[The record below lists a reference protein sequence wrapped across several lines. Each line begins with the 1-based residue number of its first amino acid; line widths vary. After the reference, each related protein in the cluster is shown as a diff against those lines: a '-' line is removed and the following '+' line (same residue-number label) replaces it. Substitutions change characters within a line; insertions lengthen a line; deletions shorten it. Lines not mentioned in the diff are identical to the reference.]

1 MIYFGFDLGDGESC
15 VAWSRDIAAAEPMP
29 LPIAGDLSF
38 ITAVAMLGDEPV
50 IGRLASAEN
59 PDLREL
65 QVCFKRHFLEN
76 RPEIDL
82 AIRRFAT
89 GVMNALRQHEAVRDV
104 VDDPE
109 KACFIVGCPAG
120 WKEGAR
126 ARYRQLLT
134 EAGMPNVRLAS
145 ESRAAFENALRR
157 RIPGVDAKM
166 IEDCVLMIDIGSST
180 LDLAYVCDGQ
190 EHNVEIVGDVKL
202 GGGLMDEMIV
212 EYALSSTGNP
222 LTESLLRRFLEN
234 NPAWHSRVMLEARAL
249 KERYF
254 RKEEQYFSSG
264 ETLEKFIRIPGIPTV
279 RGLTIR
285 LSPEI
290 MQFSIISQPHPLLD
304 GMSFESRLLTTL
316 RSVHQRIRQREP
328 RLVILT
334 GGPSRMRFFREMCQ
348 EEFSESTV
356 IVSSEPEFDIARGLA
371 YAGSVDEGA
380 ARLLRELREYI
391 ASDAVE
397 TLVAN
402 SMSDLLQ
409 NISDALGEKLM
420 TRCAL
425 PSFCLWRKGQLESL
439 QDFEHKTG
447 EAVAAYLKS
456 ADGQQA
462 VENACKPWTR
472 TLMSQVQT
480 ALDDIARKHGIS
492 LGQLQAGRIRLGGG
506 EDEVTGLDVASQL
519 IAAVQTLITVITGVV
534 MAMLCGGAGV
544 ALISTGVGGMVGGAV
559 IAAAAGFLGR
569 DFVKS
574 AVMKANLPV
583 LMRKLIPDSA
593 VGGARNQRR
602 IAESL
607 CQALAADAN
616 FTADLSDQIT
626 SLIDED
632 LDGLLRSSEV
642 QFVA

>member
-1 MIYFGFDLGDGESC
+1 
-15 VAWSRDIAAAEPMP
+15 
-29 LPIAGDLSF
+29 
-38 ITAVAMLGDEPV
+38 
-50 IGRLASAEN
+50 
-59 PDLREL
+59 
-65 QVCFKRHFLEN
+65 
-76 RPEIDL
+76 
-82 AIRRFAT
+82 
-89 GVMNALRQHEAVRDV
+89 
-104 VDDPE
+104 
-109 KACFIVGCPAG
+109 
-120 WKEGAR
+120 
-126 ARYRQLLT
+126 
-134 EAGMPNVRLAS
+134 MPNVRLAS